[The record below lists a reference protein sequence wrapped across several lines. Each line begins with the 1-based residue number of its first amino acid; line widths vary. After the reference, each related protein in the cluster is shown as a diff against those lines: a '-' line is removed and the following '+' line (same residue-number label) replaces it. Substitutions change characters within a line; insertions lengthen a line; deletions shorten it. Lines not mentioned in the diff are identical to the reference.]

1 MIPYSAFLLGV
12 GIIPAQDN
20 IGTPSKASIGAGAKN
35 KLLIKKNLPRTNRDK
50 ANGRLVTKTKR
61 P

>member
-1 MIPYSAFLLGV
+1 LLGV

-20 IGTPSKASIGAGAKN
+20 IGTPGKASIGAGAKN
-35 KLLIKKNLPRTNRDK
+35 KLLIKKNLPRINRDK
-50 ANGRLVTKTKR
+50 TNGRLVAKTKR